1 MLDSAWTEMIGK
13 GWKMSVFR
21 RRKKGILSEGYLWI
35 LMAGLLYALALL
47 TRENSALL
55 EKIYPASW
63 NRALIRILSRIT
75 GVVPISLGEFFLY
88 ANVAAGIVL
97 LFLLVRRL
105 FTGGFFALLYGIIT
119 YAALLYFVFMLV
131 FGLNYNRASIRVDLS
146 LERVNYNAEELILM
160 NESLIERANGLREQ
174 VTENE
179 EGVFILTEERSEI
192 FALAEEGYDTFSSAF
207 PQFSGSY
214 GLAKGIL
221 ASEALNYTGITGV
234 FMPFTGEANVN
245 IKGPDLLFPAT
256 VLHEMAHQ
264 RGIAY
269 EDEANYMAFLV
280 SSYHSYE
287 PIQYSGTM
295 LALLNSMNALY
306 REDRESYRA
315 LYETYSEGV
324 KRDLRAY
331 SVFYDAYEGEVNDR
345 ATKVNDTYLKS
356 NGQSSGVKSYGEMV
370 NLLLE
375 QFMQKGEIILN

>member
-1 MLDSAWTEMIGK
+1 
-13 GWKMSVFR
+13 MSVFR

-35 LMAGLLYALALL
+35 LMAGLLYVLGLF
-47 TRENSALL
+47 TRDNSAFL
-55 EKIYPASW
+55 ERIYPASW

-75 GVVPISLGEFFLY
+75 GVMPVSLGEFFVY
-88 ANVAAGIVL
+88 ANVAAGVVL
-97 LFLLVRRL
+97 LILLL
-105 FTGGFFALLYGIIT
+105 KKIFTGGFFTLLYRIVT

-131 FGLNYNRASIRVDLS
+131 FGLNYNRASLREDLA
-146 LERVNYNAEELILM
+146 LERVNYGTEELILM
-160 NESLIERANGLREQ
+160 NEALIERANELRGKVSESD
-174 VTENE
+174 
-179 EGVFILTEERSEI
+179 EGVFTLAERRNEI
-192 FALAEEGYDTFSSAF
+192 FALAEEGYDAFSEAF
-207 PQFSGSY
+207 PQFGGEY
-214 GLAKGIL
+214 GIAKGII
-221 ASEALNYTGITGV
+221 ASEALNYTGITGI

-280 SSYHSYE
+280 SSYHGYE
-287 PIQYSGTM
+287 PIRYSGTM
-295 LALLNSMNALY
+295 LALINSMNALY
-306 REDRESYRA
+306 KEDRESYRA

-331 SVFYDAYEGEVNDR
+331 SVFYDAYEGEVNER

-356 NGQSSGVKSYGEMV
+356 NGQVSGVKSYGEMV

-375 QFMQKGEIILN
+375 QFMQKGEVVFP